1 MRTFFLRARRGSAKR
16 SEAYCIVENTFY
28 EINQPALCSSISEVT
43 HQGIIATFH
52 HVQVVMT

>member
-1 MRTFFLRARRGSAKR
+1 MRTFFLGAHHGGAEK

-28 EINQPALCSSISEVT
+28 QIKQPALCSSVSEVS